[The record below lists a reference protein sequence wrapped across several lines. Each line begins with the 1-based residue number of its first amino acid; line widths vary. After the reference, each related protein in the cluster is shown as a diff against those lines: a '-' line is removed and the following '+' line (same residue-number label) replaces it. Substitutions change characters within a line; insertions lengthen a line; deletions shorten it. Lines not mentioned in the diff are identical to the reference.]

1 MPKLPAAER
10 RLPRLLAA
18 LLLCVTCAAP
28 ALADRAAPE
37 AASGVGEVSLAR
49 STQAM
54 VVTANAHA
62 SLAAAAVLREGG
74 SAIDAAI
81 AAAMVLNVV
90 EPQSAGIGGGAF
102 MLHFDAA
109 RRALVAWDG
118 RETAPAAADAAL
130 FLRDGKPIP
139 FFEAVVGGRAVGAP
153 GLLRTLE
160 AAHREN
166 GRLPWARLF
175 APAIDLAEQGF
186 AVSPRLHALLDG
198 DRFLRDDPAARALFY
213 RPDGSAVPV
222 GVRLRNPELA
232 AVLRRVAAEGA
243 EVLHYGDLA
252 RDIVAAVRREPSPGV
267 LTEADLA
274 AWQPVRRA
282 ALCGAYRNHRV
293 CGMPPPSAGGG
304 TVLSLLGVLE
314 RFELSALDPDSAF
327 VTHLFAEAGRLA
339 YADRDAWYGD
349 PASMT
354 VATQALLHAD
364 YLHDRADAIALSA
377 SMERAQAGQP
387 DQRPAPAP
395 QAPERPA
402 TTHVSIVDGEGNA
415 VALTASIE
423 NAFGSRRMVHGFLL
437 NNQLTDFAFESE
449 RADGVPH
456 PNRVLP
462 GRRPVSSMAP
472 TMVFDADGS
481 LFAVLGSP
489 GGSRIINYVAATLVG
504 LIDFDMA
511 PDVLLTRPHAGS
523 RNGPTE
529 VEDTPAGRVLGE
541 RLRAFGHA
549 SVASPMT
556 SGVALI
562 VRNADGWLGAADPR
576 REGLAAGVSRAAPD

>member
-1 MPKLPAAER
+1 MPKPLVTE
-10 RLPRLLAA
+10 RLLLHLFAA
-18 LLLCVTCAAP
+18 LLLSVVCAVP

-37 AASGVGEVSLAR
+37 AASGVGAVSLAR
-49 STQAM
+49 SPQAM

-62 SLAAAAVLREGG
+62 TQAAATVLREGG
-74 SAIDAAI
+74 SAVDAAI

-109 RRALVAWDG
+109 HARVVAWDG

-130 FLRDGKPIP
+130 FLRDGKPMP
-139 FFEAVVGGRAVGAP
+139 FFDAVVGGRAVGAP
-153 GLLRTLE
+153 GLLRMFE
-160 AAHREN
+160 AAHREG

-175 APAIDLAEQGF
+175 EAAIDLAEQGF
-186 AVSPRLHALLDG
+186 AVSPRLHALLDA
-198 DRFLRDDPAARALFY
+198 DRFLRDDPAAGAMFY

-222 GVRLRNPELA
+222 GYRLRNPELA
-232 AVLRRVAAEGA
+232 AVLRRVAADGA
-243 EVLHYGDLA
+243 DVLHQGDLA
-252 RDIVAAVRREPSPGV
+252 RDIVAAVRREPSAGV

-282 ALCGAYRNHRV
+282 ALCGAYRSHRV

-304 TVLSLLGVLE
+304 TVLSLLGVLQ
-314 RFELSALDPDSAF
+314 RFELATLDPDSAF
-327 VTHLFAEAGRLA
+327 VAHLFAEAGRLA
-339 YADRDAWYGD
+339 YADRNAWYGD

-354 VATQALLHAD
+354 VTTQALLDAD
-364 YLHDRADAIALSA
+364 YLSRRADDIALSA

-387 DQRPAPAP
+387 DLRPAPSS

-402 TTHVSIVDGEGNA
+402 TTHVSIVDGAGNA
-415 VALTASIE
+415 VSLTASIE

-437 NNQLTDFAFESE
+437 NNQLTDFAFEPK

-456 PNRVLP
+456 PNRVVP

-472 TMVFDADGS
+472 TMVFDAEGR
-481 LFAVLGSP
+481 LHAVLGSP

-529 VEDTPAGRVLGE
+529 VEDTPAGRALGE

-549 SVASPMT
+549 PVASPMT

-562 VRNADGWLGAADPR
+562 MRDAEGWLGAADPR
-576 REGLAAGVSRAAPD
+576 REGLAAGVSRAGPD